1 LLFLLSL
8 LVIVVVLNFAMGHSL
23 PFLVTDAL
31 EKYLDNDGSSTAQY
45 VALGFGLGMLASL
58 SPLRL
63 VLRYFSTVVHELGH
77 AFMAGALFA
86 RPKSIRIQPSSS
98 GLAIYELSPNWGRFR
113 ASLVSAAGYPAPS
126 IAAVAAVQAVQMG
139 RSVAWAI
146 FSVAVLSLAIILL
159 IRNVWGIIWTS
170 AVVGGCYF
178 AFDKISSD
186 VVGGIVAGV
195 AGFLVINGIQF
206 AWIQVT
212 LVRKA
217 PGSGVDAES
226 IALFTKLPAKVVVV
240 GHLLVCLGLG
250 YRAGYLAIY
259 PYWNEISNWLTK
271 LY

>member
-1 LLFLLSL
+1 MFVLSL
-8 LVIVVVLNFAMGHSL
+8 LVIAVVLSFAMGQSL
-23 PFLVTDAL
+23 PFLISDAL
-31 EKYLDNDGSSTAQY
+31 EKYIQNDGNSTTQF
-45 VALGFGLGMLASL
+45 VALGFCLGMFASL
-58 SPLRL
+58 SPVRL

-126 IAAVAAVQAVQMG
+126 IAAVAAVQAIQMG
-139 RSVAWAI
+139 QSIAWAI

-159 IRNVWGIIWTS
+159 IRNLWGIIWTS
-170 AVVGGCYF
+170 AVVGSSYF

-195 AGFLVINGIQF
+195 AGFLVVNGIQF

-226 IALFTKLPAKVVVV
+226 IALFTKLPAKLVAF
-240 GHLLVCLGLG
+240 GHLCVCLGLG
-250 YRAGYLAIY
+250 YWAGRLAVY
-259 PYWNEISNWLTK
+259 PYWSEISDWVVQ

>member
-1 LLFLLSL
+1 MFLLSL
-8 LVIVVVLNFAMGHSL
+8 LVIVIVLNFAMGQSL

-31 EKYLDNDGSSTAQY
+31 EKYIHNDGSSTTQF
-45 VALGFGLGMLASL
+45 VALGFSLGMLASL
-58 SPLRL
+58 SPIRL
-63 VLRYFSTVVHELGH
+63 ILRYFSTVVHELGH
-77 AFMAGALFA
+77 AFMAGALLA

-126 IAAVAAVQAVQMG
+126 IVAVAAVQAIQMG
-139 RSVAWAI
+139 RSIAWAI

-159 IRNVWGIIWTS
+159 IRNLWGIIWTS

-226 IALFTKLPAKVVVV
+226 IALFTKLPAKLVAM
-240 GHLLVCLGLG
+240 GHLVLCLGLG
-250 YRAGYLAIY
+250 YWGGHLAVY
-259 PYWNEISNWLTK
+259 PYWEQIANWASNW
-271 LY
+271 Y